1 MIQISL
7 FIAVAGLNNKIY
19 AMGREF
25 TYQDI
30 TSRLEIVDP
39 ISGVG
44 TAKAPMPT
52 ARTMRAASAAN
63 GKIFA
68 DPKIAFV
75 GELWNEEAKL
85 KLRG

>member
-7 FIAVAGLNNKIY
+7 FFAVAGLNNKIY

-44 TAKAPMPT
+44 TAKAPMIQQGQCVQQVQQ
-52 ARTMRAASAAN
+52 MV
-63 GKIFA
+63 KY
-68 DPKIAFV
+68 
-75 GELWNEEAKL
+75 
-85 KLRG
+85 LRIQK